1 MAIWDQLKTRTETL
15 NTQLK
20 TKKDQFRNKDFANA
34 SMAMC
39 ALISAADGSI
49 QASEIQASERQKTAA
64 LIASNDV
71 LGVFRADELRQ
82 KYDSYCD
89 KLNADFDFGK
99 VEAVAAIST
108 LRSKPDQARAV
119 ISIGLIIGSADG
131 DFDAD
136 ERRTVTEACHA
147 VGIAPTEFDL

>member
-49 QASEIQASERQKTAA
+49 QASERQKTAA

-71 LGVFRADELRQ
+71 LGVFGADELRQ

-99 VEAVAAIST
+99 VEAVAAISK

-119 ISIGLIIGSADG
+119 ISIGLIIGSSDG

>member
-1 MAIWDQLKTRTETL
+1 MAIWDQLKTRTATL
-15 NTQLK
+15 NTQLN
-20 TKKDQFRNKDFANA
+20 TKKDQYRNKDFANA

-49 QASEIQASERQKTAA
+49 EAAERQKTAG
-64 LIASNDV
+64 LISSNDV
-71 LGVFRADELRQ
+71 LGVFPPEKLRQ

-99 VEAVAAIST
+99 VEAVAAIGK

-119 ISIGLIIGSADG
+119 ISIGLIIGAADG
-131 DFDAD
+131 NFDAD
-136 ERRTVTEACHA
+136 ERRVVTEACHA
-147 VGIAPTEFDL
+147 VGIAPAEFDL

>member
-1 MAIWDQLKTRTETL
+1 MPIWDQLKTRTESL
-15 NTQLK
+15 NEQLK
-20 TKKDQFRNKDFANA
+20 TRKDQFRNKDFANA

-49 QASEIQASERQKTAA
+49 EASERQRTAG
-64 LIASNDV
+64 LIATNDV
-71 LGVFRADELRQ
+71 LAVFPPDQLRQ
-82 KYDSYCD
+82 KFDDYCD

-99 VEAVAAIST
+99 VAAIAAISK

-119 ISIGLIIGSADG
+119 ISIGLIIGAADG
-131 DFDAD
+131 NFDAD
-136 ERRTVTEACHA
+136 ERKAVTEACHA

>member
-39 ALISAADGSI
+39 ALISAADGS
-49 QASEIQASERQKTAA
+49 IQASERQKTAA

-99 VEAVAAIST
+99 VEAVAAISK
-108 LRSKPDQARAV
+108 LRSKPDQARAL